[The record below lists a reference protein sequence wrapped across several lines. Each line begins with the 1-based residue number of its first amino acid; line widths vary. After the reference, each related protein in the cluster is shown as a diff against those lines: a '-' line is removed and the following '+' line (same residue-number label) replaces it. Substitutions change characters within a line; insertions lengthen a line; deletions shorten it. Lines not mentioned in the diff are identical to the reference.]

1 MKTLN
6 IASIVA
12 VLAIAVTL
20 ASCTNTNTTGEFHPK
35 NDPWWTQ
42 EPIYRGGQ
50 LVGYAPQ
57 QTDGDELLVGQGDG
71 EEPAACTNGR
81 AEDDGTCLA
90 GSGQRRFAQGDPTGR
105 YYRPLTPS
113 GQ

>member
-20 ASCTNTNTTGEFHPK
+20 TSCDTPSADH
-35 NDPWWTQ
+35 PWWTG
-42 EPIYRGGQ
+42 EPVVRDGKVVY
-50 LVGYAPQ
+50 LPQ

-71 EEPAACTNGR
+71 EEPAGCR
-81 AEDDGTCLA
+81 SEFDDGTCLA
-90 GSGQRRFAQGDPTGR
+90 GSDQVRFAQRDRTDR
-105 YYRPLTPS
+105 YSRPLTPS
-113 GQ
+113 AARR